1 MVRLTASTTRRMRRE
16 GRTLPPPPRVNNRM
30 NDDAQLRLL
39 FGNSNTNTNNNNNSN
54 NINNS
59 NNQMMER
66 VKQLMTDHIEIR
78 RRYPN
83 NLPNHVKTNV
93 STYYNNSFTN
103 TDVKNIPKN
112 KRVYIT
118 KDLVNG
124 KVKHVYNQD
133 GIIKLLLRNKQFAA
147 KSPISRRNFDIKNV
161 IPFT

>member
-1 MVRLTASTTRRMRRE
+1 MARLTASTPRRMRRE
-16 GRTLPPPPRVNNRM
+16 GRTLPPPPRVINRM

-39 FGNSNTNTNNNNNSN
+39 FGNSNSNSNSNNNNSN
-54 NINNS
+54 NK
-59 NNQMMER
+59 MMER

-133 GIIKLLLRNKQFAA
+133 GIIKLLLRNKQLAA
-147 KSPISRRNFDIKNV
+147 KSPISRRKFDIKNV

>member
-1 MVRLTASTTRRMRRE
+1 MVRLTASTIRRMRRE
-16 GRTLPPPPRVNNRM
+16 GRTPPPPPPV
-30 NDDAQLRLL
+30 
-39 FGNSNTNTNNNNNSN
+39 NNNS
-54 NINNS
+54 NS
-59 NNQMMER
+59 NNQMTER

-103 TDVKNIPKN
+103 TNVKNIPKN
-112 KRVYIT
+112 KRVYISN
-118 KDLVNG
+118 DLVNG
-124 KVKHVYNQD
+124 KVKQVYNQD

>member
-1 MVRLTASTTRRMRRE
+1 MVSHIKLRR
-16 GRTLPPPPRVNNRM
+16 NNP
-30 NDDAQLRLL
+30 NL
-39 FGNSNTNTNNNNNSN
+39 FTNNVNKN
-54 NINNS
+54 
-59 NNQMMER
+59 
-66 VKQLMTDHIEIR
+66 
-78 RRYPN
+78 
-83 NLPNHVKTNV
+83 NV

-103 TDVKNIPKN
+103 TDAKNIPKN

-133 GIIKLLLRNKQFAA
+133 GIIKLLLRNSQFAA